1 MFVDW
6 TPDSDAMEDIC
17 GVCNSDASTCEI
29 IDQVYKE
36 TGKGHQKNL
45 TVPAGSIQ
53 IMVEETKPSKNF

>member
-1 MFVDW
+1 MLVDW

-17 GVCNSDASTCEI
+17 GVCNSDTSTCEI
-29 IDQVYKE
+29 IDQMYKE